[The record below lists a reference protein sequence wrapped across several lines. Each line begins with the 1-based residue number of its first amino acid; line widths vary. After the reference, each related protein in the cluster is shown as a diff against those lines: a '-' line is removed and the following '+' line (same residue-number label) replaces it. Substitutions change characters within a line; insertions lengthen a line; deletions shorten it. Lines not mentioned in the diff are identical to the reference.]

1 MPCKFL
7 KLYCILIFINFSCDE
22 HSSASNKEY
31 GDSLEFD
38 SETYE
43 LANYIQRMNAF
54 INKNSQKFNKST
66 DHIVVL
72 NASQCSSCV
81 QEQFSKF
88 TKKLNDL
95 SGKFLVISDDSSFI
109 HSTND
114 SSISFEIFPRDL
126 FDRFDV
132 VHRSIYI
139 YSLNNGKIHSSEL
152 LTEDTMDSL
161 IHSE

>member
-7 KLYCILIFINFSCDE
+7 MLYCIFIFINSSCDE
-22 HSSASNKEY
+22 HSITSNKES

-54 INKNSQKFNKST
+54 LDHNSQKVNKST
-66 DHIVVL
+66 DYIVVL

-81 QEQFSKF
+81 QAQFSNF
-88 TKKLNDL
+88 TNKLNDF

-109 HSTND
+109 HSTHD
-114 SSISFEIFPRDL
+114 SSIRFEIFPRDL

-132 VHRSIYI
+132 VHRNIYI
-139 YSLNNGKIHSSEL
+139 YSMDKGRIHSTEL
-152 LTEDTMDSL
+152 LTNDKMDSL